1 MCPLR
6 GQSLRVSP
14 TIGVPASA
22 FGGIPPCPPVVSEVS
37 QLPRMYASLQVLIDE
52 NNRIAAVAFE
62 GGAGLKAKDGKGAGK
77 ERLRQLDEQTVN

>member
-1 MCPLR
+1 MPAPR
-6 GQSLRVSP
+6 AVVESLAYYWGARF
-14 TIGVPASA
+14 A